1 MEDLANSLIFF
12 LLIWLGLFSC
22 YWSNFFWSISQIL
35 AYSQFSATL
44 TVDLQ
49 NVRNA
54 SRQVLQKV
62 TTGSQW
68 GRPDPDRNTKWLLFL
83 LAVIRAAALHTPMF
97 GNRLF
102 LFQCES
108 IPYDDPNY
116 YLSSCQHKLLK
127 CQRTQKITK
136 QNLRIYIYCRA
147 ASYMLSH
154 NEHNLSKPLTKLPPS
169 VCNP

>member
-1 MEDLANSLIFF
+1 MVGPF
-12 LLIWLGLFSC
+12 LLLLKKFLK
-22 YWSNFFWSISQIL
+22 SISQIV
-35 AYSQFSATL
+35 AYFQFSATL

-54 SRQVLQKV
+54 SRQALQKV

-83 LAVIRAAALHTPMF
+83 LAVIRAAAFHTPMF
-97 GNRLF
+97 GNRRF

-116 YLSSCQHKLLK
+116 YLSSCQRKLLK

-147 ASYMLSH
+147 ASCMLSH
-154 NEHNLSKPLTKLPPS
+154 NEHNLSKPLTKLPLT
-169 VCNP
+169 VIHKALLR